1 MHGLNGHREKSW
13 TDEQTRTM
21 WLRDLLP
28 IQVPN
33 ARIMT
38 FGYDAD
44 TLKLSDVSHLTLN
57 DHGVSLIVDLLRVRR
72 GPEVSEAE
80 SVLLGQITAD
90 AD

>member
-1 MHGLNGHREKSW
+1 
-13 TDEQTRTM
+13 M

-28 IQVPN
+28 YQFPN
-33 ARIMT
+33 ARILT

-57 DHGVSLIVDLLRVRR
+57 DHGTSLVVDLLRFRR

-80 SVLLGQITAD
+80 SVPSR
-90 AD
+90 